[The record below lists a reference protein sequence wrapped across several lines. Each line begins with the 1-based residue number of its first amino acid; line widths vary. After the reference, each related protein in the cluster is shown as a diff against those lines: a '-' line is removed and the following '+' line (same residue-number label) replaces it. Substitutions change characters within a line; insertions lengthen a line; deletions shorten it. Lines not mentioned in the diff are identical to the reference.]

1 MEIICHLSK
10 GVARFL
16 FVLVMVI
23 LFMKIIVPR
32 TSVYFRYWMYYPKF
46 GNYLNVYDVVL
57 VSGEHF
63 HLRVKNI
70 NQRLSYTSTDFKVAY
85 ANEFGQVT
93 AYRPGTAYI
102 EVKVREERLIC
113 RVKVIRLNHDE
124 ITLKIGHTKKLN
136 VLGNWFFE
144 SYSSSDTKVAKVT
157 KHGTVTAVA
166 SGTATITVRAKGK
179 TMKCVVTVP

>member
-1 MEIICHLSK
+1 MEMICHLPK
-10 GVARFL
+10 GVIRFI

-23 LFMKIIVPR
+23 LTIKIIVPR

-57 VSGEHF
+57 VSGERF

-70 NQRLSYTSTDFKVAY
+70 NQRLSYSSTDFKVAY

-93 AYRPGTAYI
+93 AYQPGTAFI
-102 EVKVREERLIC
+102 EVKVKDETLVC
-113 RVKVIRLNHDE
+113 RVKVIRLNYNKV
-124 ITLKIGHTKKLN
+124 TLKIGDSKKLN

-144 SYSSSDTKVAKVT
+144 SYSSSNKRVAKVS
-157 KHGTVTAVA
+157 KYGTVTAVA
-166 SGTATITVRAKGK
+166 SGTASITAKAKGK
-179 TMKCVVTVP
+179 TMQCMVTVP